1 LHAERHIVLNRW
13 KNHLFELL
21 NVFWVN
27 DINQMEIHRAG
38 GLCVEVEVAIEMLRR
53 CK

>member
-1 LHAERHIVLNRW
+1 
-13 KNHLFELL
+13 LFQLL

-27 DINQMEIHRAG
+27 VVNQNKIHRAG

-53 CK
+53 YR